1 MDPPGSE
8 GGPSMPSMP
17 RFDPNVGHEL
27 LDAHHRVIAGCL
39 ERLQERL
46 AARDRDGVAE
56 TLNTLWDEVLVHF
69 ASEDA
74 LMEAQAYP
82 ERMAHRV
89 SHQFFQEDLDRLRS
103 ELSLH
108 GFTERVEDTICRRL
122 PDWFEY
128 HVVTNDAP
136 LAVHL
141 ARRTAAGIVGAA
153 MKDPAVSRNPR
164 S

>member
-1 MDPPGSE
+1 MDPPGSN
-8 GGPSMPSMP
+8 GAPTMAAMP
-17 RFDPNVGHEL
+17 RFDPSVGHDL

-46 AARDRDGVAE
+46 AARDRDGLAE
-56 TLNTLWDEVLVHF
+56 ILNTLWDEVLVHF

-74 LMEAQAYP
+74 LMEAQLYP
-82 ERMAHRV
+82 ERTAHRV
-89 SHQFFQEDLDRLRS
+89 SHQLFQEDLDQLRA

-108 GFTERVEDTICRRL
+108 GFTERVEDSICRRL

-128 HVVTNDAP
+128 HVVTNDMP

-141 ARRTAAGIVGAA
+141 ARRTAAGIVAAA
-153 MKDPAVSRNPR
+153 MKDPTLSRVRR

>member
-1 MDPPGSE
+1 MSH
-8 GGPSMPSMP
+8 
-17 RFDPNVGHEL
+17 FDPSVGHDL

-39 ERLQERL
+39 EQLRERL
-46 AARDRDGVAE
+46 AAKDRDGLVE
-56 TLNTLWDEVLVHF
+56 VLNHLWDEVLVHF

-89 SHQFFQEDLDRLRS
+89 SHQLFQEDLDRLRS
-103 ELSLH
+103 ELAGH
-108 GFTERVEDTICRRL
+108 GFSERVEDAIARRL

-128 HVVTNDAP
+128 HVVTNDVP

-141 ARRTAAGIVGAA
+141 ARRTAAGIVAA
-153 MKDPAVSRNPR
+153 TMKGSTATKNPR